1 MVEAFQPG
9 REGRPMVRV
18 IREIPKLLGKL
29 FLSVTF
35 VTRAIGD
42 TVHDIEEMSPFL
54 APMNIPE
61 PQLRL
66 TGAILLLFVGSL
78 SMLAVGYVVDSTRAD
93 DQAAPPATENIS
105 F

>member
-1 MVEAFQPG
+1 
-9 REGRPMVRV
+9 MVRA
-18 IREIPKLLGKL
+18 IRQIPRLLGKL

-42 TVHDIEEMSPFL
+42 TVHDIDEMSPFL
-54 APMNIPE
+54 APINIPE

-66 TGAILLLFVGSL
+66 TGAIMLLFVGSL

-93 DQAAPPATENIS
+93 DQTPPAAAENVS

>member
-1 MVEAFQPG
+1 MVHA
-9 REGRPMVRV
+9 
-18 IREIPKLLGKL
+18 IRQIPRLLGRL
-29 FLSVTF
+29 FVSVTF

-54 APMNIPE
+54 APINIPE

-66 TGAILLLFVGSL
+66 TGAIVLLFVGSL
-78 SMLAVGYVVDSTRAD
+78 SMLAVGYIVDSTRAD
-93 DQAAPPATENIS
+93 DQSPPPAAETAS

>member
-1 MVEAFQPG
+1 
-9 REGRPMVRV
+9 MVRA
-18 IREIPKLLGKL
+18 IRAIPRLLGKL

-42 TVHDIEEMSPFL
+42 TVHDIDEMSPFL
-54 APMNIPE
+54 APINIPE

-66 TGAILLLFVGSL
+66 TGAIMLLFVGSL
-78 SMLAVGYVVDSTRAD
+78 SMLAVGYIVDSTRATINRRHPS
-93 DQAAPPATENIS
+93 AENIS

>member
-1 MVEAFQPG
+1 
-9 REGRPMVRV
+9 MVRA
-18 IREIPKLLGKL
+18 IRAIPRLLGKL

-42 TVHDIEEMSPFL
+42 TVHDIDEMSPFL
-54 APMNIPE
+54 APLNIPE

-66 TGAILLLFVGSL
+66 TGAIMLLFVGSL
-78 SMLAVGYVVDSTRAD
+78 SMLAVGYIVDSTRAD
-93 DQAAPPATENIS
+93 DHAPPPATENIS

>member
-1 MVEAFQPG
+1 M
-9 REGRPMVRV
+9 
-18 IREIPKLLGKL
+18 
-29 FLSVTF
+29 TF

-42 TVHDIEEMSPFL
+42 TVRDIDEMVPFL
-54 APMNIPE
+54 APVNIPE

-93 DQAAPPATENIS
+93 DPSPQAAAENMS